1 MFYSQIVNG
10 AGRAIGVVSRQQDE
24 TGLIDVG
31 LDDFPESSPYH
42 AWQQTVLDT
51 VGILV
56 VGLIPSCQ
64 VKDLFGEFT
73 ETIGVKSSPLF
84 KTVLHVEM

>member
-1 MFYSQIVNG
+1 MFTQRLSTNV
-10 AGRAIGVVSRQQDE
+10 GRAIGVVSRQQDE

-31 LDDFPESSPYH
+31 LDDFPEDSPYH

-56 VGLIPSCQ
+56 VSISLSRQVQYSSVGLQ
-64 VKDLFGEFT
+64 GR
-73 ETIGVKSSPLF
+73 
-84 KTVLHVEM
+84 